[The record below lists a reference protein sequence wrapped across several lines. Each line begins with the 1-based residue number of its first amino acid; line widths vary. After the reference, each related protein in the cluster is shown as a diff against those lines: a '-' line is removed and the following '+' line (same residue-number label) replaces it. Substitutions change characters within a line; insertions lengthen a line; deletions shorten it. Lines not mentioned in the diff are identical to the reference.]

1 MKRQSPELL
10 ARVGVFSLLSPK
22 EIDQVAEHLAT
33 VNLTAGQT
41 LFHEGD
47 QGNDLYVIADGAA
60 AVSIKLP
67 DGGDKEIARFAPGDF
82 FGEMSIFDNAPRSA
96 SCRAL
101 KKSVLYSLSK
111 DAFTDIIALHPRLAR
126 KLMYRMLKV
135 TTQRLRGTSEF
146 VSEMVLWGEGARK
159 RAVTDELTGVYNRRF
174 LEDSLGNYLA
184 EAQEKG
190 EPLSLVMV
198 DLDHFRQINEL
209 YGHPK
214 GDATVRSA
222 AQLFRSLLRETDV
235 IARYG
240 GDEFVI
246 IMPHTEPAHAT
257 ELMSR
262 ICAEVA
268 RMEILKDM
276 NGAITTVTSSMGVA
290 GFPLHA
296 TDLSGLRAGAD
307 AALYR
312 AKEEGRNRAVC
323 APAPAAQQ
331 PSRPRKTPIHS
342 IKEKN
347 RIIAR
352 IIEAIVGRH
361 HFLVLGHQSLDDDCI
376 SSMIS
381 FALVLHMFYK
391 DVALYLGSQ
400 VHER

>member
-1 MKRQSPELL
+1 M
-10 ARVGVFSLLSPK
+10 
-22 EIDQVAEHLAT
+22 
-33 VNLTAGQT
+33 
-41 LFHEGD
+41 
-47 QGNDLYVIADGAA
+47 
-60 AVSIKLP
+60 SIRLP

-101 KKSVLYSLSK
+101 EKSVLYSLSK
-111 DAFTDIIALHPRLAR
+111 DAFTDIITDNPELAL

-174 LEDSLGNYLA
+174 LEDSLGNYVA
-184 EAQEKG
+184 EAREKG

-246 IMPHTEPAHAT
+246 IMPHTDPALAT

-262 ICAEVA
+262 VCAEVA
-268 RMEILKDM
+268 RLEILKDM
-276 NGAITTVTSSMGVA
+276 KGAITTVTSSMGVA

-296 TDLSGLRAGAD
+296 SDLSGLRAAAD

-323 APAPAAQQ
+323 APLPAQDPAAREDRDPEHQGEEHDH
-331 PSRPRKTPIHS
+331 RPDHRGHRRAAPFPG
-342 IKEKN
+342 
-347 RIIAR
+347 AR
-352 IIEAIVGRH
+352 APEPR
-361 HFLVLGHQSLDDDCI
+361 
-376 SSMIS
+376 
-381 FALVLHMFYK
+381 
-391 DVALYLGSQ
+391 
-400 VHER
+400 